1 MKNLA
6 KKYKLVIILIAHPKK
21 GGDAKSFDMFDVSG
35 ASEIINLCDYE
46 LAMNRNIDEE
56 KGTDETH
63 ILIIKNRVTGKQKM
77 RLRLYFDEDR
87 KRLWNL
93 PEERDRTY
101 KYDTNKLYEQ
111 GDIDGI
117 APF

>member
-1 MKNLA
+1 
-6 KKYKLVIILIAHPKK
+6 
-21 GGDAKSFDMFDVSG
+21 
-35 ASEIINLCDYE
+35 
-46 LAMNRNIDEE
+46 
-56 KGTDETH
+56 
-63 ILIIKNRVTGKQKM
+63 M

-111 GDIDGI
+111 GDFDGI